1 MPPVLHGLPYLPTH
15 TGIVM
20 TDIAASAAAPITFAT
35 AGPAALEA
43 LTDAVERAKAPD
55 PFARVVVVAD
65 QQDAATSVRHRL
77 GARERGVINVTVQV
91 GNRLAAELAGLKG
104 NQAGSDGT
112 GNDGNGGPKRLSR
125 LLETQA
131 VRLVAEDDVQEQ
143 RLAPA
148 GQQRFYRSLAD
159 AFRRMAER
167 PEVPSETAGENAVA
181 ASSDMN
187 ARAEELYAA
196 YREKVASRGYYIPS
210 ELPHL
215 AAQAVAKQDNGR
227 RPYVIYY
234 LPRRLS
240 AGDVALAQALRKQGR
255 CEIIGG
261 LTGDDAA
268 DKPVM
273 DLISRLSGDAAP
285 APDAGGADPLQ
296 RRAGEGALRI
306 ISAPDPEEEVR
317 TVIRRIAASNA
328 PLHRIA
334 VIYRQE
340 NPYASRLRQE
350 LDCAGI
356 PYAGAERRRLAD
368 TPTGLLLLGLVDLA
382 VGAAANRPGGGVI
395 DRERLIEWMTT
406 TSVRWPEQNQG
417 RGQGRGVRIPASRWA
432 NLALEA
438 RANGAPELWR
448 TRLEA
453 YRDKVNARMRE
464 RHGDDYEGGA
474 RAAQDSAELIV
485 FVVELYQRLRVLGE
499 TDLEWTTAA
508 EQLNDIFNAYR
519 WYGPGETD
527 DDRRNIE
534 EAVSSLSVLQEWG
547 AGYSLAALPEAIR
560 SALQSPTDE
569 RGQPVGAGVYVG
581 PPAGIVG
588 LEYDAVYAVGMVERQ
603 FPPRPRADP
612 WLADNAAERQ
622 REAALE
628 RYDFLGAVGAGR
640 EVTLCWPAATAD
652 RSIAYPS
659 RWLVEAA
666 NLLHEKAGGAG
677 RLAYDK
683 IATGAGSKDWLTT
696 IASREAGLRELPASA
711 EAAPADAADYRM
723 MHLAAGGASLD
734 TLADARMRR
743 ALAARAARYDRNHNE
758 LTEWDGRV
766 DATSESIAGIGRRE
780 RPVSPSALEN
790 WAGCPYRYFLGR
802 VLGLSAPPEDEDD
815 TISAL
820 ERGLLVHKI
829 LERFVKEGKS
839 TAADLAAL
847 AETAF
852 NEAERR
858 GATGHYLL
866 WELEKAK
873 IRASLE
879 AFQGAD
885 EEWLKKS
892 LGGALPDESRAEISF
907 GPPARLPGGNAAEHT
922 GKPTDLGEVGI
933 SVEGLGEVWFQGK
946 IDRLDAA
953 RNDDEALVLVRD
965 FKTGR
970 PEPYFDGAISRKADH
985 TIANGQA
992 LQLPVYVAAAQ
1003 EMYSGH
1009 SVSASYCFPL
1019 ADNNTHDVA
1028 IYTDSDK
1035 AEFDAALG
1043 AIVGTSRKGI
1053 FPATPDN
1060 EDNPSNC
1067 RYCDFRRLCPTRRRQ
1082 IWERKGRHDVAV
1094 QPYNALG
1101 GKAAIA

>member
-1 MPPVLHGLPYLPTH
+1 
-15 TGIVM
+15 M
-20 TDIAASAAAPITFAT
+20 TDTAAFAAAPITFAP

-77 GARERGVINVTVQV
+77 GARERGVINVTVQT

-104 NQAGSDGT
+104 DQA
-112 GNDGNGGPKRLSR
+112 GNDGSGGPKRLSR

-131 VRLVAEDDVQEQ
+131 VRLVAEDVVREQE
-143 RLAPA
+143 LAPV

-210 ELPHL
+210 ELPHM

-240 AGDVALAQALRKQGR
+240 AGDVALAQALRKQGQ
-255 CEIIGG
+255 CEIISG

-296 RRAGEGALRI
+296 RRADEGALRI

-317 TVIRRIAASNA
+317 TVIRRIAARDA

-334 VIYRQE
+334 VIYRQA

-382 VGAAANRPGGGVI
+382 VAAAAANRPGGGVI

-406 TSVRWPEQNQG
+406 TSVRWAGQNPGRDQG
-417 RGQGRGVRIPASRWA
+417 RGIRIPASRWA

-453 YRDKVNARMRE
+453 YRDKVNGRMRE

-474 RAAQDSAELIV
+474 RAAQDGAELIA
-485 FVVELYQRLRVLGE
+485 FVDELYQRLRALDDDG
-499 TDLEWTTAA
+499 LKWTKAA
-508 EQLNDIFNAYR
+508 KQLNDIFNAYR
-519 WYGPGETD
+519 WYGAGETD

-534 EAVSSLSVLQEWG
+534 EAVSGLSALQEWG

-588 LEYDAVYAVGMVERQ
+588 IEYDAVYAVGMVERQ
-603 FPPRPRADP
+603 FPPRPRTDP

-683 IATGAGSKDWLTT
+683 IAAGAGSKDWLTT

-734 TLADARMRR
+734 MLADARMRR

-766 DATSESIAGIGRRE
+766 DASSESIAGIGRRE
-780 RPVSPSALEN
+780 RPVSPSALET

-829 LERFVKEGKS
+829 LERFVKEGKA

-892 LGGALPDESRAEISF
+892 LGGELPDESKAEISF
-907 GPPARLPGGNAAEHT
+907 GPSARPPGGSGGERT
-922 GKPTDLGEVGI
+922 GKPTDLDEVGV

-965 FKTGR
+965 FKTGKPDSYVR
-970 PEPYFDGAISRKADH
+970 DAPSYNPR
-985 TIANGQA
+985 TVANGGA
-992 LQLPVYVAAAQ
+992 LQLPVYTAAARRG
-1003 EMYSGH
+1003 YPDATIN
-1009 SVSASYCFPL
+1009 ASYSFPT
-1019 ADNNTHDVA
+1019 ADTPNNDGRP
-1028 IYTDSDK
+1028 YNDEQGLG
-1035 AEFDAALG
+1035 EFHTTLQR
-1043 AIVGTSRKGI
+1043 IVGMARAGL
-1053 FPATPDN
+1053 FPATPDG
-1060 EDNPSNC
+1060 EGQHSNC
-1067 RYCDFRRLCPTRRRQ
+1067 RYCDFNRLCPARRRQ
-1082 IWERKGRHDVAV
+1082 IWERKGRHDDAV

-1101 GKAAIA
+1101 GKAAIKQDE

>member
-1 MPPVLHGLPYLPTH
+1 
-15 TGIVM
+15 M
-20 TDIAASAAAPITFAT
+20 TDTTASATVTFAP

-43 LTDAVERAKAPD
+43 LADAVDRAKAPD

-77 GARERGVINVTVQV
+77 GARERGVINVTVQT

-131 VRLVAEDDVQEQ
+131 VRLVAEDVVRE
-143 RLAPA
+143 RELAPA

-196 YREKVASRGYYIPS
+196 YREKVAGRGYYIPS
-210 ELPHL
+210 ELPHR

-240 AGDVALAQALRKQGR
+240 AGDVALAQALLKQGR

-261 LTGDDAA
+261 LTDDDAA
-268 DKPVM
+268 DKPVK
-273 DLISRLSGDAAP
+273 DLMRRLAPDSAP
-285 APDAGGADPLQ
+285 APDAGGADPLRQ
-296 RRAGEGALRI
+296 RVAEGALRI
-306 ISAPDPEEEVR
+306 VSAPDPEEEVR

-328 PLHRIA
+328 PLHRSA
-334 VIYRQE
+334 VIYRQA

-350 LDCAGI
+350 LDFAGI

-382 VGAAANRPGGGVI
+382 VAVAANRPSSGVI

-406 TSVRWPEQNQG
+406 TSVRWAGQNQG

-464 RHGDDYEGGA
+464 RHGDDYEGSA
-474 RAAQDSAELIV
+474 RAAQDGAELIA
-485 FVVELYQRLRVLGE
+485 FVDELYQRLRVLGE

-508 EQLNDIFNAYR
+508 DLLSDIFNAYR
-519 WYGPGETD
+519 WYGAGETD

-534 EAVSSLSVLQEWG
+534 EAVSGLSALQEWG

-603 FPPRPRADP
+603 FPPRPRTDP

-652 RSIAYPS
+652 RSTAYPS

-683 IATGAGSKDWLTT
+683 IAAGAGSTDWLTT

-766 DATSESIAGIGRRE
+766 DAGSESIAGIGGRE
-780 RPVSPSALEN
+780 RPVSPSALET

-820 ERGLLVHKI
+820 ERGSLVHKI
-829 LERFVKEGKS
+829 LEQFVKEGKA
-839 TAADLAAL
+839 TVAELTAL

-892 LGGALPDESRAEISF
+892 LGGARPDESRAEISF
-907 GPPARLPGGNAAEHT
+907 GPPARPPGGNGGELT

-933 SVEGLGEVWFQGK
+933 SVDGLGEVWFQGK

-965 FKTGR
+965 FKTGK

-1003 EMYSGH
+1003 EMYSGY

-1028 IYTDSDK
+1028 LYTDADK

-1043 AIVGTSRKGI
+1043 AIVGASRKGI
-1053 FPATPDN
+1053 FPATPDS

-1082 IWERKGRHDVAV
+1082 IWERKGRHDDAV

>member
-1 MPPVLHGLPYLPTH
+1 
-15 TGIVM
+15 M
-20 TDIAASAAAPITFAT
+20 TDTAASAAAAPITFAP

-43 LTDAVERAKAPD
+43 LAAAVGRAKAPD

-77 GARERGVINVTVQV
+77 GARERGVINVTVQT

-112 GNDGNGGPKRLSR
+112 GNDRNGGPKRLSR

-131 VRLVAEDDVQEQ
+131 VRLVAEDVVQE
-143 RLAPA
+143 RELAPA

-167 PEVPSETAGENAVA
+167 PEVSPDTAGENAA
-181 ASSDMN
+181 ASDMN

-210 ELPHL
+210 ELPHR

-261 LTGDDAA
+261 LTGDDTA
-268 DKPVM
+268 DRPVM
-273 DLISRLSGDAAP
+273 DLISRLAGDAAP
-285 APDAGGADPLQ
+285 APDAGGADPLRQ
-296 RRAGEGALRI
+296 RVAEGALRI
-306 ISAPDPEEEVR
+306 VSAPDPEEEVR
-317 TVIRRIAASNA
+317 TVIRRIAASDA

-334 VIYRQE
+334 VIYRQA

-382 VGAAANRPGGGVI
+382 AAAAANRPGGGVI

-406 TSVRWPEQNQG
+406 TSVRWPEQKPG

-474 RAAQDSAELIV
+474 RSAQDGAELIA
-485 FVVELYQRLRVLGE
+485 FVDELYQRLRVLGE
-499 TDLEWTTAA
+499 TDLEWTKAA

-519 WYGPGETD
+519 WYGAGETD

-534 EAVSSLSVLQEWG
+534 EAVSGLSVLQEWG

-628 RYDFLGAVGAGR
+628 RYDLLGAVDAGR

-666 NLLHEKAGGAG
+666 NLLHRNAGGAG
-677 RLAYDK
+677 P
-683 IATGAGSKDWLTT
+683 
-696 IASREAGLRELPASA
+696 AGLR
-711 EAAPADAADYRM
+711 
-723 MHLAAGGASLD
+723 
-734 TLADARMRR
+734 
-743 ALAARAARYDRNHNE
+743 
-758 LTEWDGRV
+758 
-766 DATSESIAGIGRRE
+766 
-780 RPVSPSALEN
+780 
-790 WAGCPYRYFLGR
+790 
-802 VLGLSAPPEDEDD
+802 
-815 TISAL
+815 
-820 ERGLLVHKI
+820 
-829 LERFVKEGKS
+829 
-839 TAADLAAL
+839 
-847 AETAF
+847 
-852 NEAERR
+852 
-858 GATGHYLL
+858 
-866 WELEKAK
+866 
-873 IRASLE
+873 
-879 AFQGAD
+879 
-885 EEWLKKS
+885 
-892 LGGALPDESRAEISF
+892 
-907 GPPARLPGGNAAEHT
+907 
-922 GKPTDLGEVGI
+922 
-933 SVEGLGEVWFQGK
+933 
-946 IDRLDAA
+946 
-953 RNDDEALVLVRD
+953 
-965 FKTGR
+965 
-970 PEPYFDGAISRKADH
+970 
-985 TIANGQA
+985 
-992 LQLPVYVAAAQ
+992 
-1003 EMYSGH
+1003 
-1009 SVSASYCFPL
+1009 
-1019 ADNNTHDVA
+1019 
-1028 IYTDSDK
+1028 
-1035 AEFDAALG
+1035 
-1043 AIVGTSRKGI
+1043 
-1053 FPATPDN
+1053 
-1060 EDNPSNC
+1060 
-1067 RYCDFRRLCPTRRRQ
+1067 
-1082 IWERKGRHDVAV
+1082 
-1094 QPYNALG
+1094 
-1101 GKAAIA
+1101 

>member
-1 MPPVLHGLPYLPTH
+1 
-15 TGIVM
+15 M
-20 TDIAASAAAPITFAT
+20 TDIAASAAAPISFAP
-35 AGPAALEA
+35 AGPPALEA
-43 LTDAVERAKAPD
+43 LAAAVERAKAPD
-55 PFARVVVVAD
+55 PFARVVVVVD

-77 GARERGVINVTVQV
+77 GAREQGVINVTVQT

-104 NQAGSDGT
+104 NQAG
-112 GNDGNGGPKRLSR
+112 NDGNGGPKQLSR

-131 VRLVAEDDVQEQ
+131 VRLVAEDVVRE
-143 RLAPA
+143 RELAPA

-196 YREKVASRGYYIPS
+196 YREKVAGRGYYIPS
-210 ELPHL
+210 ELPHR

-261 LTGDDAA
+261 LTEDDAA

-285 APDAGGADPLQ
+285 APAPDAGGADPLQ
-296 RRAGEGALRI
+296 QRAGEGALRI
-306 ISAPDPEEEVR
+306 VSAPDPEEEVR

-334 VIYRQE
+334 VIYRQA

-350 LDCAGI
+350 LDFAGI

-382 VGAAANRPGGGVI
+382 VAAAANRPGGGVI

-406 TSVRWPEQNQG
+406 TSVRWPEQNP
-417 RGQGRGVRIPASRWA
+417 GRGVRIPASRWA

-453 YRDKVNARMRE
+453 YRDKVNDRMRE

-474 RAAQDSAELIV
+474 RATQDGAELIV
-485 FVVELYQRLRVLGE
+485 FVDELYQRLRALDDDG
-499 TDLEWTTAA
+499 LKWTTAA
-508 EQLNDIFNAYR
+508 DLLSDIFNAYR
-519 WYGPGETD
+519 WYGAGETD

-534 EAVSSLSVLQEWG
+534 EAVSGLSALQEWG

-603 FPPRPRADP
+603 FPPRPRTDP
-612 WLADNAAERQ
+612 WLADNAEERQ

-628 RYDFLGAVGAGR
+628 RYDFLGAVAAGR

-666 NLLHEKAGGAG
+666 NLLHEKAGGTG

-683 IATGAGSKDWLTT
+683 IATGDGSKDWLTT
-696 IASREAGLRELPASA
+696 IASREAGLRELAASA

-829 LERFVKEGKS
+829 LERFVKEGKA
-839 TAADLAAL
+839 TVAELTAL
-847 AETAF
+847 AEAEF
-852 NEAERR
+852 NAAERR

-873 IRASLE
+873 IRASLD

-907 GPPARLPGGNAAEHT
+907 GPSARPPGGNAAEFT
-922 GKPTDLGEVGI
+922 GKPTDLDEVGI

-965 FKTGR
+965 FKTGK
-970 PEPYFDGAISRKADH
+970 PEPYFDGAISRKADR
-985 TIANGQA
+985 TVANGQA

-1003 EMYSGH
+1003 EMYSGY

-1028 IYTDSDK
+1028 LYTDADK

-1053 FPATPDN
+1053 FPATPDS

-1082 IWERKGRHDVAV
+1082 IWERKGRHDDAV

-1101 GKAAIA
+1101 GKAAIKQDE

>member
-1 MPPVLHGLPYLPTH
+1 
-15 TGIVM
+15 M
-20 TDIAASAAAPITFAT
+20 TDTAVFDAAPITFAS
-35 AGPAALEA
+35 AGPAALDA
-43 LTDAVERAKAPD
+43 LADAVGRAKAPD

-77 GARERGVINVTVQV
+77 GARERGVINVTVQT

-104 NQAGSDGT
+104 NQAGNDGT

-131 VRLVAEDDVQEQ
+131 VRLVAEDVVRE
-143 RLAPA
+143 RELAPA

-210 ELPHL
+210 ELPHR

-261 LTGDDAA
+261 MTGDDAA

-273 DLISRLSGDAAP
+273 DLISRLAGDTTPVP
-285 APDAGGADPLQ
+285 AHDAGGADPLR

-306 ISAPDPEEEVR
+306 VSAPDPEEEVR

-334 VIYRQE
+334 VIYRQA

-406 TSVRWPEQNQG
+406 TSVRWAGQNPG

-453 YRDKVNARMRE
+453 YRDKVNDRMRE

-474 RAAQDSAELIV
+474 RAAQDGAELIA
-485 FVVELYQRLRVLGE
+485 FVDELYQRLRALG
-499 TDLEWTTAA
+499 DAGLEWTAA
-508 EQLNDIFNAYR
+508 AKQLNDIFNAYR

-534 EAVSSLSVLQEWG
+534 EAVSGLSALQEWG

-588 LEYDAVYAVGMVERQ
+588 LEYDAVYALGMVERQ
-603 FPPRPRADP
+603 FPPRPRTDP
-612 WLADNAAERQ
+612 WLADNAEERQ

-683 IATGAGSKDWLTT
+683 IATGAGSTDWLTT
-696 IASREAGLRELPASA
+696 IASREAGLRELAASP

-780 RPVSPSALEN
+780 RPVSPSALET

-829 LERFVKEGKS
+829 LERFVKEGKA
-839 TAADLAAL
+839 TVAELTAL
-847 AETAF
+847 AEAEF
-852 NEAERR
+852 NAAERS

-907 GPPARLPGGNAAEHT
+907 GPPARPPGGNAAEHT
-922 GKPTDLGEVGI
+922 GKPTDLGEVGV

-965 FKTGR
+965 FKTGKPDSYVR
-970 PEPYFDGAISRKADH
+970 DAPSYNPR
-985 TIANGQA
+985 TVANGGA
-992 LQLPVYVAAAQ
+992 LQLPVYVAAARRG
-1003 EMYSGH
+1003 YPDATIN
-1009 SVSASYCFPL
+1009 ASYSFPT
-1019 ADNNTHDVA
+1019 ADTPNNDGRP
-1028 IYTDSDK
+1028 YNDEQSLG
-1035 AEFDAALG
+1035 EFHTTLQR
-1043 AIVGTSRKGI
+1043 IVGMARAGL
-1053 FPATPDN
+1053 FPATPDG
-1060 EDNPSNC
+1060 EGQRSNC

-1082 IWERKGRHDVAV
+1082 IWERKGRHDDAV

-1101 GKAAIA
+1101 GKAAIKQDE